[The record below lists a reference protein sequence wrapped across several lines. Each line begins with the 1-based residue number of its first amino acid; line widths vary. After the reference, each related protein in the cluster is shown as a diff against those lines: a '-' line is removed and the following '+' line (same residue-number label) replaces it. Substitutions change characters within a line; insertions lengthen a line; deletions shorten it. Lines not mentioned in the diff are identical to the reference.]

1 MKLEGVSMRSLWIGI
16 IGMTVVVVVAGTMD
30 IQAANEPSTIA
41 PGGGKSPVTGG
52 RPDEQGP
59 RLGPGNRG
67 TGEPGRPLI
76 DPSQVRSAPS
86 GPGTIIGQVLS
97 IAGDTYV
104 VRQPNGHEVLLK
116 STKATDVQ
124 SVINMGETVEAQVD
138 SAGVLTQIKSA
149 GR

>member
-1 MKLEGVSMRSLWIGI
+1 MRSIWIGI
-16 IGMTVVVVVAGTMD
+16 IEIAVVMIVAGTVD

-52 RPDEQGP
+52 RPDEQSP
-59 RLGPGNRG
+59 RLGLGNRG

-104 VRQPNGHEVLLK
+104 VRQPDGHEVMLK
-116 STKATDVQ
+116 STNATDVQ

-138 SAGVLTQIKSA
+138 SAGLLTQIKPA

>member
-1 MKLEGVSMRSLWIGI
+1 MRCVTIWMGAIGI
-16 IGMTVVVVVAGTMD
+16 VVGIVTLTTIVD

-52 RPDEQGP
+52 RPNEQGP

-67 TGEPGRPLI
+67 TGEPGRPLL

-97 IAGDTYV
+97 IASDTYV
-104 VRQPNGHEVLLK
+104 VRQPDGHEVMLK
-116 STKATDVQ
+116 STNATDVQ
-124 SVINMGETVEAQVD
+124 SVIHIGETVEAQVD
-138 SAGVLTQIKSA
+138 GAGVLTQIKPA
-149 GR
+149 ER

>member
-1 MKLEGVSMRSLWIGI
+1 MRSVLIGI
-16 IGMTVVVVVAGTMD
+16 IGITAMVVVAGAMD
-30 IQAANEPSTIA
+30 SQAANEPSTIA

-76 DPSQVRSAPS
+76 DPSQVRSVPS

-97 IAGDTYV
+97 IVGDTYV
-104 VRQPNGHEVLLK
+104 VRQSDGHEVILK
-116 STKATDVQ
+116 STNATDVQ
-124 SVINMGETVEAQVD
+124 SVINMGESVEAQVD
-138 SAGVLTQIKSA
+138 SAGVLTQIKPA

>member
-1 MKLEGVSMRSLWIGI
+1 MRCLTIWVGAVGI
-16 IGMTVVVVVAGTMD
+16 VVGILTLTTIVD
-30 IQAANEPSTIA
+30 SQAANEPSTIA

-59 RLGPGNRG
+59 QLGPGNRG
-67 TGEPGRPLI
+67 TGDPGRPLI

-97 IAGDTYV
+97 IVGNTYV
-104 VRQPNGHEVLLK
+104 VRQPDGHEVMLK
-116 STKATDVQ
+116 STNATDIQ

-138 SAGVLTQIKSA
+138 GAGVLTQLKPA
-149 GR
+149 ER

>member
-1 MKLEGVSMRSLWIGI
+1 MRSVLIGI
-16 IGMTVVVVVAGTMD
+16 MGITVMVVVAGAMD
-30 IQAANEPSTIA
+30 SQAANEPSTIA

-76 DPSQVRSAPS
+76 DPSQVRSVPS
-86 GPGTIIGQVLS
+86 GPGTILGQVLS
-97 IAGDTYV
+97 IVGDTYV
-104 VRQPNGHEVLLK
+104 VRQSDGHEVILK
-116 STKATDVQ
+116 STNATDVQ

-138 SAGVLTQIKSA
+138 SAGVLTQIKPA

>member
-1 MKLEGVSMRSLWIGI
+1 MRGLWIRIIGI
-16 IGMTVVVVVAGTMD
+16 IIVVLMAGTVN

-104 VRQPNGHEVLLK
+104 VRQPDGHEVMLK
-116 STKATDVQ
+116 STNATDVQ
-124 SVINMGETVEAQVD
+124 SVIHMGETVEAQVD
-138 SAGVLTQIKSA
+138 GAGVLTKIKPA
-149 GR
+149 ER

>member
-1 MKLEGVSMRSLWIGI
+1 MRSIWIGI
-16 IGMTVVVVVAGTMD
+16 VEIAAVVIVAGTVD

-41 PGGGKSPVTGG
+41 LGGGKSPVTEG
-52 RPDEQGP
+52 RPDEQNP

-104 VRQPNGHEVLLK
+104 VRQPDGHEVTLK

-138 SAGVLTQIKSA
+138 SAGLLTQIKPA

>member
-1 MKLEGVSMRSLWIGI
+1 MRCLTIWVGAVGI
-16 IGMTVVVVVAGTMD
+16 VVGILTLTTIVD
-30 IQAANEPSTIA
+30 IQAANEPSTVA

-97 IAGDTYV
+97 IAGDTYI
-104 VRQPNGHEVLLK
+104 VRQPDGHEVMLK
-116 STKATDVQ
+116 STNATDVQ

-138 SAGVLTQIKSA
+138 GAGVLTKIKPA
-149 GR
+149 ER

>member
-1 MKLEGVSMRSLWIGI
+1 MRSVLIGI
-16 IGMTVVVVVAGTMD
+16 MGITVMVVVAGAMD
-30 IQAANEPSTIA
+30 SQAANEPSTIA

-76 DPSQVRSAPS
+76 DPSQVRSVPS

-97 IAGDTYV
+97 IVGDTYV
-104 VRQPNGHEVLLK
+104 VRQSDGHEVILK
-116 STKATDVQ
+116 STNATDVQ
-124 SVINMGETVEAQVD
+124 SVINMGESVEAQVD
-138 SAGVLTQIKSA
+138 SAGVLTQIKPA

>member
-1 MKLEGVSMRSLWIGI
+1 MSRVRIGFIGI
-16 IGMTVVVVVAGTMD
+16 TVVVLIVAGTAT
-30 IQAANEPSTIA
+30 IQAANESSTIA

-52 RPDEQGP
+52 QPDAQSP

-76 DPSQVRSAPS
+76 DPSQVRSAAS
-86 GPGTIIGQVLS
+86 GPGKIIGQVLS

-104 VRQPNGHEVLLK
+104 VRQPNGHEVTLK

-124 SVINMGETVEAQVD
+124 SVINMGETVEAEVD
-138 SAGVLTQIKSA
+138 GAGVLTHIKPA
-149 GR
+149 AQ

>member
-1 MKLEGVSMRSLWIGI
+1 MRSVLIGI
-16 IGMTVVVVVAGTMD
+16 MGITAMVVVAGAMD
-30 IQAANEPSTIA
+30 SQAANEPSTIA

-76 DPSQVRSAPS
+76 DPSQVRSVPS

-97 IAGDTYV
+97 IVGDTYV
-104 VRQPNGHEVLLK
+104 VRQSDGHEVILK
-116 STKATDVQ
+116 STNATDVQ
-124 SVINMGETVEAQVD
+124 SVINMGESVEAQVD
-138 SAGVLTQIKSA
+138 SAGVLTQIKPA

>member
-1 MKLEGVSMRSLWIGI
+1 MRCLTIWVGAVGI
-16 IGMTVVVVVAGTMD
+16 VVGILTLTTIVD
-30 IQAANEPSTIA
+30 SQAANEPSTIA

-97 IAGDTYV
+97 IAGNTYV
-104 VRQPNGHEVLLK
+104 VRQPDGHEVMLK
-116 STKATDVQ
+116 STDATDIQ
-124 SVINMGETVEAQVD
+124 SVINMGETVEAHVD
-138 SAGVLTQIKSA
+138 GAGVLTQLKPA
-149 GR
+149 ER

>member
-1 MKLEGVSMRSLWIGI
+1 MRCVWVGYMGI
-16 IGMTVVVVVAGTMD
+16 VILVMVGNTD
-30 IQAANEPSTIA
+30 IQAATEPSTIA

-52 RPDEQGP
+52 KPDEQSP

-97 IAGDTYV
+97 ITGDTYV
-104 VRQPNGHEVLLK
+104 VRQSNGHEVMLK
-116 STKATDVQ
+116 STSATDVQ

-138 SAGVLTQIKSA
+138 GAGVLTQIKPA
-149 GR
+149 AR